1 MLPTDMLLYTRTQT
15 RLVVYFIFSVVQ
27 KSKPNEKVPRP
38 EYGVVYVA
46 EGYPSWQHLT
56 LVKLGEMYNEA
67 ENSLPPNKEVFE
79 KLKSLPEL
87 KPHMK
92 KLMPFVQQV
101 KDNIAVKKAEALQLT
116 LPFDEKAT
124 LMINLN
130 YLVRSLEVCV
140 CACVCVCVRV
150 CVCIRER
157 ERERP
162 LMTQ

>member
-1 MLPTDMLLYTRTQT
+1 M
-15 RLVVYFIFSVVQ
+15 YFVHTCVQ
-27 KSKPNEKVPRP
+27 KSKPDERVPRP

-56 LVKLGEMYNEA
+56 LVKLREMYNKA
-67 ENSLPPNKEVFE
+67 DNSLPPNKEVFE

-101 KDNIAVKKAEALQLT
+101 KDNIAVKKAEALQLS

-140 CACVCVCVRV
+140 CVCVCVRVCMCACVCACVCVCVCVRV
-150 CVCIRER
+150 
-157 ERERP
+157 
-162 LMTQ
+162 

>member
-1 MLPTDMLLYTRTQT
+1 M
-15 RLVVYFIFSVVQ
+15 
-27 KSKPNEKVPRP
+27 
-38 EYGVVYVA
+38 VYVA

-67 ENSLPPNKEVFE
+67 DNSLPPNKEVFE

-101 KDNIAVKKAEALQLT
+101 KDNVTVKKAEALQLS

-130 YLVRSLEVCV
+130 YLVRSLEVNV
-140 CACVCVCVRV
+140 CVCVCMCL
-150 CVCIRER
+150 CVYMRFSLYPYIERIITKFYMYIREYSVFIS
-157 ERERP
+157 
-162 LMTQ
+162 L

>member
-1 MLPTDMLLYTRTQT
+1 MYIHELIIHTH
-15 RLVVYFIFSVVQ
+15 VYYVPCICATCVYVCIQ
-27 KSKPNEKVPRP
+27 KSKPSEQVARP

-46 EGYPSWQHLT
+46 EGYPSWQHLI

-67 ENSLPPNKEVFE
+67 NNSLPPNKEVFE
-79 KLKSLPEL
+79 NLKSLAEL

-101 KDNIAVKKAEALQLT
+101 KDNLAVKKAEALQLS

-130 YLVRSLEVCV
+130 YLVRSLEVGGGYLALCG
-140 CACVCVCVRV
+140 REGG
-150 CVCIRER
+150 RER
-157 ERERP
+157 ERAS
-162 LMTQ
+162 

>member
-1 MLPTDMLLYTRTQT
+1 MYIHELIIHTH
-15 RLVVYFIFSVVQ
+15 VYYVPCICATCVYVCIQ
-27 KSKPNEKVPRP
+27 KSKPSEQVARP

-46 EGYPSWQHLT
+46 EGYPSWQHLI

-67 ENSLPPNKEVFE
+67 DNSLPPNKEVFE
-79 KLKSLPEL
+79 NLKSLAEL

-101 KDNIAVKKAEALQLT
+101 KDNLAVKKAEALQLS

-130 YLVRSLEVCV
+130 YLVRSLEVGGGYLALCG
-140 CACVCVCVRV
+140 REGG
-150 CVCIRER
+150 RER
-157 ERERP
+157 ERAS
-162 LMTQ
+162 

>member
-1 MLPTDMLLYTRTQT
+1 MCVHNTHYHLNTHTYTHNT
-15 RLVVYFIFSVVQ
+15 RVQ
-27 KSKPNEKVPRP
+27 KSKPNETVSRP

-56 LVKLGEMYNEA
+56 LVKLRELYNEA
-67 ENSLPPNKEVFE
+67 DNSLPPNKEVFE

-101 KDNIAVKKAEALQLT
+101 KDNVAVKKAEALQLS

-130 YLVRSLEVCV
+130 YLVRSLEVSVWLCL
-140 CACVCVCVRV
+140 CMCMCVCVYVYVLICMYVYV
-150 CVCIRER
+150 
-157 ERERP
+157 P
-162 LMTQ
+162 FL

>member
-1 MLPTDMLLYTRTQT
+1 MRTHT
-15 RLVVYFIFSVVQ
+15 HTHTHTHTCTHQ
-27 KSKPNEKVPRP
+27 KSKPGEKIARP

-56 LVKLGEMYNEA
+56 LVKLGEMYDAA

-79 KLKSLPEL
+79 KLKSFPEL

-101 KDNIAVKKAEALQLT
+101 KDNVRVKKAEALQLS

-130 YLVRSLEVCV
+130 YLVRSLEVSV
-140 CACVCVCVRV
+140 PVVVCVCVS
-150 CVCIRER
+150 VCIYVRHCVGVCMNVLSFSVCE
-157 ERERP
+157 
-162 LMTQ
+162 